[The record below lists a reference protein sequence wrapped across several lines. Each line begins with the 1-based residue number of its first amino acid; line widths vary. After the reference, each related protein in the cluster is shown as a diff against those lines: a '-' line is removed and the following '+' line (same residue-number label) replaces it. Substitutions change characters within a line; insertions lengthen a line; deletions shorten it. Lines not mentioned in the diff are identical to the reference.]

1 MRLFSEKVTPTF
13 TSSNQNILTIKDF
26 NEVFFDVYELEI
38 NGSKYI
44 AEKVSE
50 YKGNPVVNIPI
61 VIEGKELEAPF
72 VIQRGDFEVLYNA
85 SNRQIGESTSA
96 SLFSVAEA
104 KDREEELES
113 IIFEK
118 KESILEEIKQAR
130 QAATKFAD
138 AIQQRNLSRLEERD
152 NRKREVFV
160 ESTESFKKILLEEF
174 LSISE
179 NTRDELFTYTQQE
192 NAKAYEYITDTVSQ
206 LAGRLSLE
214 LDKEVTL
221 QNEKTVKLFEN
232 NISSLAKNILT
243 DKLLKKIATNN
254 SESNKALDIKFETV
268 SKTLVKVLGDY
279 EVQLDEKIK
288 SALDSY
294 ESHIITLEQSNI
306 ELNDSI
312 IKSSNK
318 ALSRIGNIKTQ
329 LEESITNISSELTDK
344 ITLAEGK
351 IRDYYDERITLIE
364 TSVVDFTS
372 KDKARII
379 ELIEESKQSILKEVS
394 VIKNNVPSIVVE
406 KTSELKGDV
415 DVKKIK
421 TDLEKSI
428 SNRFTQELANV
439 RRIIELSS
447 GGGSVAQLFATG
459 GTMNG
464 DLNVTG
470 NYFING
476 VNILESS
483 TNDSSSI
490 IKTSMFI

>member
-38 NGSKYI
+38 NGNKYI

-152 NRKREVFV
+152 NREREVFV

-206 LAGRLSLE
+206 LAERLSHE

-344 ITLAEGK
+344 ITDTA
-351 IRDYYDERITLIE
+351 
-364 TSVVDFTS
+364 
-372 KDKARII
+372 
-379 ELIEESKQSILKEVS
+379 
-394 VIKNNVPSIVVE
+394 
-406 KTSELKGDV
+406 
-415 DVKKIK
+415 
-421 TDLEKSI
+421 
-428 SNRFTQELANV
+428 
-439 RRIIELSS
+439 
-447 GGGSVAQLFATG
+447 
-459 GTMNG
+459 
-464 DLNVTG
+464 
-470 NYFING
+470 
-476 VNILESS
+476 
-483 TNDSSSI
+483 
-490 IKTSMFI
+490 